1 MKLARFLTALACT
14 ACTGAIA
21 QPVGVTEP
29 PGGAELP
36 LGVVLAGGQM
46 QVGRYTTTVATPAG
60 QAADPLDVFVRLSY
74 PRQTVSTVGDA
85 LRHTLLRTGW
95 RLVESSALTPQAAHL
110 LGLPL
115 PESQRQ
121 LGPYKARAILEVLT
135 GPEEPVSDSQ
145 FFSSM
150 VLSSS
155 RMNSS
160 CQACSCVISLRP
172 KISWQKFW

>member
-1 MKLARFLTALACT
+1 MTLARFLTALACT
-14 ACTGAIA
+14 ACTSAMA

-36 LGVVLAGGQM
+36 LGVVLADGQM

-95 RLVESSALTPQAAHL
+95 RLVETSALTPQAAHL

-115 PESQRQ
+115 PESQRS
-121 LGPYKARAILEVLT
+121 LGPYKARTILEVLT
-135 GPEEPVSDSQ
+135 GPSWRWHEDPIQRLVWFEQATAPVAATTD
-145 FFSSM
+145 
-150 VLSSS
+150 
-155 RMNSS
+155 
-160 CQACSCVISLRP
+160 AHAAY
-172 KISWQKFW
+172 